1 LTKVFIF
8 YVVVAAIAFLVPLFV
23 EYRLPDY
30 VYEFR
35 PIAQMIRCVS
45 WGTSVA
51 QMYLFSIVFNLFG
64 PIYVLMKT
72 DLCKVRPTVGRV
84 IFSSFMCSAMLA
96 YFYFVGF
103 VYLHGVRTEKLL
115 AALFCLD
122 PVGSFMVGVFQTGLV
137 FLSITAFYVFCIY
150 PIFFKKR
157 LSK

>member
-1 LTKVFIF
+1 MTKAFVF
-8 YVVVAAIAFLVPLFV
+8 YVAVAAIVFLVPLFV

-51 QMYLFSIVFNLFG
+51 QMYVFSIVFNLFG

-72 DLCKVRPTVGRV
+72 DLCKVKPTVGRV
-84 IFSSFMCSAMLA
+84 IFSSSMCFFMLL
-96 YFYFVGF
+96 YFYFFGF
-103 VYLHGVRTEKLL
+103 VSLNGTRTVKLL
-115 AALFCLD
+115 AGLFCLD
-122 PVGSFMVGVFQTGLV
+122 PAGSFMVGVFQTGLV

-157 LSK
+157 